1 MTFLELRAEQVSGQ
15 MTGKLLIIAA
25 GGTGGHMFPAQALAE
40 EMLARGWRVK
50 LCTDE
55 RGARYTGGFP
65 EAVVVE
71 VVSAGTFARGGLV
84 AKLGVPFRIVGGAL
98 SAWSRMRKDP
108 PAVVA
113 GFGGYPALPAMLA
126 AVLSK
131 TPRLIH
137 EQNGVL
143 GRVNQLLA
151 KRVDT
156 VACGTWP
163 TELTQGVEGTFI
175 GNPVRGAILERAGAE
190 YIAPGDWPMSVL
202 AMGGSQG
209 SRILSQTIPAAMA
222 LLPEDMKARVR
233 VSQQARPE
241 DHEDTVAAYEAA
253 GLSADVQP
261 FFDDVPARMSECQ
274 LVIARS
280 GASTV
285 ADISIIGRPSIL
297 IPLGIAIRDEQT
309 ANAKGL
315 ASAGAAIVIPESQ
328 LNAEVLAQHIQTVLS
343 DEEGASQMATA
354 ALTQGKPEAAKDL
367 ADLVSGLAG
376 E

>member
-1 MTFLELRAEQVSGQ
+1 MAD
-15 MTGKLLIIAA
+15 KLLVIAA

-50 LCTDE
+50 LSTDP

-65 EAVVVE
+65 AAVQVE
-71 VVSAGTFARGGLV
+71 VVNSGTFARGGLA
-84 AKLGVPFRIVGGAL
+84 AKLGVPFRILGGAL
-98 SAWSRMRKDP
+98 SAWQQMRKDP

-113 GFGGYPALPAMLA
+113 GFGGYPALPAMIA
-126 AVLSK
+126 AMMTK

-143 GRVNQLLA
+143 GRVNQVFA
-151 KRVDT
+151 KRVNT

-163 TELTQGVEGTFI
+163 TELPDGVEGVFT
-175 GNPVRGAILERAGAE
+175 GNPVRSAVLDRAGAG

-202 AMGGSQG
+202 AIGGSQG
-209 SRILSQTIPAAMA
+209 SRILSQTIPQAMA
-222 LLPEDMKARVR
+222 LLPDAMKRRVR
-233 VSQQARPE
+233 VAQQARDE
-241 DHEDTVAAYEAA
+241 DYNDTVAAYAAA
-253 GLSADVQP
+253 GVDADVSP
-261 FFDDVPARMSECQ
+261 FFDDIPARMSECQ
-274 LVIARS
+274 LVISRS
-280 GASTV
+280 GASSV

-297 IPLGIAIRDEQT
+297 IPLAIAIRDEQS

-315 ASAGAAIVIPESQ
+315 SAAGASIVIPESQ
-328 LNAEVLAQHIQTVLS
+328 LTPEVLAEHIHTVLT
-343 DEEGASQMATA
+343 DANGATQMANA

-367 ADLVSGLAG
+367 ADLVAQLAG